1 MSLQV
6 VWESRWALP
15 GDHISAADVRCRI
28 PLCFLPWKTP
38 STSRLDPLHHGHIA
52 ACHNAVQEQQPL
64 KSQPQTCSGLFSFSL
79 AGKRQK
85 KKYVAAKSI
94 LPSSSFPETE
104 QRRCLPAGISKYT
117 TPVPWHRCGWEL
129 TLQLGCPS
137 PGPWVHWTY
146 PETRKGVGKKPFHFF
161 KVPAFL
167 NIWIVSPGFLPP
179 SNTCYCK
186 ENFGSRGRKEKS
198 LSNGQYGPGKKD
210 VSTSSTP
217 TAVWQAWE
225 FLIAGKQNTNCL
237 YNCFYQVAL
246 SFS

>member
-85 KKYVAAKSI
+85 KKICGCKEYLTQQQFPGDRAK
-94 LPSSSFPETE
+94 
-104 QRRCLPAGISKYT
+104 
-117 TPVPWHRCGWEL
+117 
-129 TLQLGCPS
+129 
-137 PGPWVHWTY
+137 
-146 PETRKGVGKKPFHFF
+146 
-161 KVPAFL
+161 KVPPSRNFQVCHPCAMAQVWL
-167 NIWIVSPGFLPP
+167 GAHTAARLPQP
-179 SNTCYCK
+179 W
-186 ENFGSRGRKEKS
+186 S
-198 LSNGQYGPGKKD
+198 LSSLDIPRN
-210 VSTSSTP
+210 
-217 TAVWQAWE
+217 
-225 FLIAGKQNTNCL
+225 
-237 YNCFYQVAL
+237 
-246 SFS
+246 